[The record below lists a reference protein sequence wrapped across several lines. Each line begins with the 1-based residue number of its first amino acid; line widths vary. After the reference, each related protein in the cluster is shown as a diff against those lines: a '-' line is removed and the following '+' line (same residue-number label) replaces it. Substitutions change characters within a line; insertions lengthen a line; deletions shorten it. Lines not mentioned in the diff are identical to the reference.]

1 MQNPYYCFYHV
12 TFHMSLTKVLG
23 VVLLTPIC
31 HKHCGLY
38 YFAECGDLRTCVSPS
53 STAACTPSPVH
64 FNAGASPLLRDTL
77 LGLAWVAEQDVMKLD
92 LLDKDAT
99 GSLHAHTSPIYGNRV
114 QLRTQGLSSLTTSTP
129 IRSHCPV

>member
-12 TFHMSLTKVLG
+12 PFHMSPTKVLG

-38 YFAECGDLRTCVSPS
+38 YFAECGDLRTCMSPS

-64 FNAGASPLLRDTL
+64 SNAGAFPLLRDTL

-92 LLDKDAT
+92 LLDTDAT
-99 GSLHAHTSPIYGNRV
+99 GSLHAQTSPIYGNRV
-114 QLRTQGLSSLTTSTP
+114 QLRTQCLSSLTTSTP
-129 IRSHCPV
+129 VRSHCPV